1 LNRKNVREE
10 IKDHREE
17 VSEFLDS
24 YLEEWDEIEPDAS
37 RWRSDL
43 KERMNEMV
51 KGGKMVRGSLVLKTC
66 EMYNGGLSEEAVKVA
81 GAIELLHTGLLMHDD
96 IIDRDDYRR
105 GMPTF
110 KKQYEELAA
119 EERVDE
125 EEHFGTGMAITA
137 GDVAFFMGQGL
148 LARLETDPE
157 IRRKIT
163 ELVFSEFSAV
173 GLAEQVDIYSGY
185 SRNEVSEEEIMR
197 LYRDKTARYTFSL
210 PLKAGALL
218 SGVKEEEIERLYR
231 LGEKIGIVFQLR
243 DDELG
248 LFGSEEETGKT
259 LGSDLD
265 ENKKTPLRLRLLEKL
280 PEEEA
285 EDLKERLRG
294 DLSQEDKEEIRDLM
308 EEKGV
313 RDEVGEMMERYAS
326 EARGDVEELEAPEE
340 FKEFLNGMIDF
351 CLYRES

>member
-1 LNRKNVREE
+1 MNRKKVRKE
-10 IKDHREE
+10 IKLQRKE
-17 VSEFLDS
+17 VSDFLDD
-24 YLEEWDEIEPDAS
+24 YLEEWEDIEPEAG

-43 KERMNEMV
+43 KGRMKEMV
-51 KGGKMVRGSLVLKTC
+51 KGGKVVRGSLVLKTSAS
-66 EMYNGGLSEEAVKVA
+66 YNGRVEEQAVKVA

-96 IIDRDDYRR
+96 IVDRDDYRR

-110 KKQYEELAA
+110 KKQYEELAS
-119 EERVDE
+119 EEKVDE
-125 EEHFGTGMAITA
+125 EEHFGTSMAITA

-148 LARLETDPE
+148 LTRLETDSE
-157 IRRKIT
+157 TRRKIT

-185 SRNEVSEEEIMR
+185 SRNEISEDEIMR

-218 SGVKEEEIERLYR
+218 AGIDEEEIERLYR

-248 LFGSEEETGKT
+248 LFGSEEETGKS

-265 ENKKTPLRLRLLEKL
+265 ENKKTPFRLRLLEKL

-285 EDLKERLRG
+285 EEMREQLRE
-294 DLSQEDKEEIRDLM
+294 DLSEEDKEEIRDLM
-308 EEKGV
+308 EKKGV
-313 RDEVGEMMERYAS
+313 REEVKEAMERYAS
-326 EARGDVEELEAPEE
+326 EAREEVEELEAPEE